1 MLRNFHGAS
10 GQNGS
15 PGIPDRSAEVYGGK
29 QGAQKR
35 KALFKQ
41 RQDMA
46 DGFVESG
53 KKQGKDDDYHC
64 IAVPGDHPSKQ
75 RIYDNPFV

>member
-1 MLRNFHGAS
+1 MT
-10 GQNGS
+10 
-15 PGIPDRSAEVYGGK
+15 
-29 QGAQKR
+29 
-35 KALFKQ
+35 
-41 RQDMA
+41 

-64 IAVPGDHPSKQ
+64 IDVPGDHPSKQ